1 MSKPPLIDVILVP
14 SGFEYLV
21 VRAAL
26 GNVVMEPPLLLPIPM
41 GPDVVLSHLRDSIES
56 RLLFKPV
63 SRILLIG
70 LGGSLSTR
78 FQVGHG
84 VIIEKCGR
92 ESDGKLIDW
101 LSCDQSLVTIISN
114 SLPNLQ
120 RGWLITTNRVICDS
134 KEKLFL
140 SQSTLADV
148 VDMEGYPVLKILS
161 ELGHQVSIL
170 RVISDDSHHDLPDI
184 GNIVSSAGSLRIDS
198 LLLAFLRQP
207 QASLRF
213 IQGSLVGL
221 FHLHKVCS
229 QLFSCNPS
237 SFA

>member
-26 GNVVMEPPLLLPIPM
+26 GNVVNEPPLLLAIPM

-101 LSCDQSLVTIISN
+101 MSCDQSLVTIISN
-114 SLPNLQ
+114 SP
-120 RGWLITTNRVICDS
+120 IPI
-134 KEKLFL
+134 
-140 SQSTLADV
+140 
-148 VDMEGYPVLKILS
+148 I
-161 ELGHQVSIL
+161 
-170 RVISDDSHHDLPDI
+170 
-184 GNIVSSAGSLRIDS
+184 
-198 LLLAFLRQP
+198 
-207 QASLRF
+207 
-213 IQGSLVGL
+213 
-221 FHLHKVCS
+221 
-229 QLFSCNPS
+229 
-237 SFA
+237 